1 MENIRCVIA
10 NMPQKLLRDIV
21 ENMVRE
27 SGDIEVVEQ
36 VENIHD
42 IPSVIA
48 KKTPV
53 DLLIMGMESNILP
66 ESCLGIM
73 NRSADVPILGLV
85 DDGRRLAMY
94 LNNVGKNDILKMV
107 RTLRRTGAE
116 SLT

>member
-27 SGDIEVVEQ
+27 SGDIEVVDQ
-36 VENIHD
+36 VENIRD
-42 IPSVIA
+42 VPSVIA
-48 KKTPV
+48 DNSV
-53 DLLIMGMESNILP
+53 DLLIMGMESNNLP

-73 NRSADVPILGLV
+73 NRSANVPILGLV

-107 RTLRRTGAE
+107 RTLRRNGVE

>member
-10 NMPQKLLRDIV
+10 NMPHQLLRDIV

-27 SGDIEVVEQ
+27 SGDIEVVER
-36 VENIHD
+36 VENIRD

-48 KKTPV
+48 KNPV

-66 ESCLGIM
+66 ESCLGII

-85 DDGRRLAMY
+85 DDGRGLAVYM
-94 LNNVGKNDILKMV
+94 NNVGKNDILKMV
-107 RTLRRTGAE
+107 RTLCRTGVE
-116 SLT
+116 LPT

>member
-10 NMPQKLLRDIV
+10 NMPQQLLRDIV

-27 SGDIEVVEQ
+27 SGDIEVVER
-36 VENIHD
+36 VANIRD

-48 KKTPV
+48 KNPV

-66 ESCLGIM
+66 SSCLGIM

-85 DDGRRLAMY
+85 DDGRQLVVY

-107 RTLRRTGAE
+107 RTLRRTGVE
-116 SLT
+116 LPT

>member
-21 ENMVRE
+21 ENMVSE

-36 VENIHD
+36 VDD
-42 IPSVIA
+42 ICDVPSAIEGNA
-48 KKTPV
+48 V
-53 DLLIMGMESNILP
+53 DLLIMGMESNMLP

-73 NRSADVPILGLV
+73 NRSANVPILGLV
-85 DDGRRLAMY
+85 DDGRQLAMY

-107 RTLRRTGAE
+107 RSLRRTGAE

>member
-21 ENMVRE
+21 ENMVSE
-27 SGDIEVVEQ
+27 SGDIEIVEQ

-42 IPSVIA
+42 VPSVIA
-48 KKTPV
+48 GNPV
-53 DLLIMGMESNILP
+53 DLLIMGMESNMLP

-73 NRSADVPILGLV
+73 NRSANVPILGLV